1 MKSIFS
7 CCLLFI
13 AIFTATA
20 LHAQGAHDANVR
32 FAKTDR
38 PGIIA
43 EFPYS
48 KGIVEN
54 ALRARLEAA
63 GIRKPKGEKGFDSY
77 QGVSWADMAPGQVDV
92 YTKVDGKDNQSTVVL
107 LVSKGYDNYVSA
119 SSDPALNAKLKAWLD
134 ALLPDIQAG
143 QRLADVGAQEE
154 IVRRAEK
161 AYKDADDE
169 GNKLTRDKERIEKEI
184 ADNAAE
190 KGKRGD
196 ILNSEKAKLETMKAQ
211 VK

>member
-1 MKSIFS
+1 MKNIFS
-7 CCLLFI
+7 CSLLFI
-13 AIFTATA
+13 ALLATTAM
-20 LHAQGAHDANVR
+20 HAQGAHDANVH

-48 KGIVEN
+48 QGIVEN

-63 GIRKPKGEKGFDSY
+63 GIRKPKSEKGFESY

-143 QRLADVGAQEE
+143 QRVADIGAQEE
-154 IVRRAEK
+154 AVRRAEK
-161 AYKDADDE
+161 AYKDADND
-169 GNKLTRDKERIEKEI
+169 GNKLARDRERIDKEL
-184 ADNAAE
+184 ADNTAE
-190 KGKRGD
+190 KAKRAD
-196 ILNSEKAKLETMKAQ
+196 ALNAEKAKLDLMKAQ